1 MAKTRE
7 MDMTKGPILKNLL
20 ICAVPI
26 AVMSILQLL
35 FNAAD
40 VTIVGLFRG
49 EDAVSAVGANTSLI
63 SLITGLFIGLSTGAN
78 VVLAKYRGKENQEG
92 AKKVVGTSICI
103 SLIAGVFLVVIGI
116 FCAKYFLIWMDCP
129 TQYLAQATK
138 YLQIYLMGM
147 PVVMLYNFLA
157 SILRAVGDTLRPM
170 IFLTISGVLNVGLN
184 FLFVSG
190 FGMSVEGVAYATVI
204 SQAVSAGCCLVVVL
218 RSKGYSKFSFK
229 HFRIYKRELIEI
241 LKIGI
246 PGGIQGCL
254 FSLSNVFLQS
264 AVNNLDKIYPGTVAA
279 NTVSA
284 QFDAI
289 IYFVGNAV
297 ATACM
302 SFVSQ
307 NYGAGNMD
315 RVKKVIKISLLSVIV
330 GATIVGVIVALFAR
344 YIIIL
349 LGYSRQVVEIAQV
362 RLNILGYTYFLCGIL
377 EVLSLSM
384 RALGKSTI
392 SMVICLIG
400 ACGFRIIW
408 INTIYHLNESYFM
421 IYLCYPITWIMTIGA
436 LIGFLIPQIKKIEK
450 RIKAVNTKGKQ

>member
-1 MAKTRE
+1 MA
-7 MDMTKGPILKNLL
+7 
-20 ICAVPI
+20 
-26 AVMSILQLL
+26 
-35 FNAAD
+35 
-40 VTIVGLFRG
+40 
-49 EDAVSAVGANTSLI
+49 
-63 SLITGLFIGLSTGAN
+63 
-78 VVLAKYRGKENQEG
+78 
-92 AKKVVGTSICI
+92 
-103 SLIAGVFLVVIGI
+103 
-116 FCAKYFLIWMDCP
+116 CP
-129 TQYLAQATK
+129 DKYLAQATK

-147 PVVMLYNFLA
+147 PIVMLYNFLA

-204 SQAVSAGCCLVVVL
+204 SQAVSASCCLLVVL

-229 HFRIYKRELIEI
+229 YFRIYKRELIEI
-241 LKIGI
+241 FKIGI

-264 AVNNLDKIYPGTVAA
+264 AVNNLDIVNPGTLAA
-279 NTVSA
+279 NTAST

-289 IYFVGNAV
+289 VYFIGNAV

-315 RVKKVIKISLLSVIV
+315 RVKKVIKISILAATIGSFGIGLCVALLSRYLLRIMTDDATVIAI
-330 GATIVGVIVALFAR
+330 GQIRLG
-344 YIIIL
+344 L
-349 LGYSRQVVEIAQV
+349 LG
-362 RLNILGYTYFLCGIL
+362 LTYFLCGIL

-400 ACGFRIIW
+400 ACGFRILW
-408 INTIYHLNESYFM
+408 INTIYLLNPSYFM
-421 IYLCYPITWIMTIGA
+421 IYLCYPITWVLTIGA
-436 LIGFLIPQIKKIEK
+436 LIGFLIPQIKKIERK
-450 RIKAVNTKGKQ
+450 IKAVNKKGKQ